1 MPKAEGNDAA
11 PMMKSVDR
19 ALYLL
24 SFFTVQQPEWGLS
37 DLARRAKLD
46 KATTLRILVALIRNR
61 FVEQHPETRKYRLGI
76 AVLRL
81 ARVREES
88 FPLIEL
94 IRPVLDR
101 IAEEMEETA
110 HATLATEEAMIT
122 VAVTEPKRSTRV
134 WVNPSQLLPFHATAS
149 GLAHLAFADPEKR
162 EAVLGGEDLVR
173 FTETTVPP
181 NDLRRHMEM
190 IHDRGYSFA
199 HGSFE
204 TESSGVASPIFSSD
218 GFAFGAVAV
227 AGVASRMDKKQQLKA
242 ARLVVNAAIE
252 ISRAIG
258 SEPHPNIIRAQKE
271 LERSPA

>member
-1 MPKAEGNDAA
+1 MAKADTSEPA

-24 SFFTVQQPEWGLS
+24 WFFTVQQPEWGLS
-37 DLARRAKLD
+37 ELARRAKLD

-61 FVEQHPETRKYRLGI
+61 FVEQHPVTKKYRLGI

-94 IRPVLDR
+94 IRPVLDK
-101 IAEEMEETA
+101 ICEEMEETA
-110 HATLATEEAMIT
+110 HASLATEEAMIT

-149 GLAHLAFADPEKR
+149 GLAYIAFTYPEKR
-162 EAVLGGEDLVR
+162 EALLDSGELVR
-173 FTETTVPP
+173 FTDTTVSHS
-181 NDLRRHMEM
+181 DLRQHIETV
-190 IHDRGYSFA
+190 HERGYAFA
-199 HGSFE
+199 LGSFE
-204 TESSGVASPIFSSD
+204 AESSGVASPIFSSD
-218 GFAFGAVAV
+218 GFAFGAVAI
-227 AGVASRMDKKQQLKA
+227 AGVASRMDAKQQRKA
-242 ARLVVNAAIE
+242 ARLVVNASIE

-271 LERSPA
+271 LANA